1 MKLTTKILLTAILVL
16 VIVSGVLEY
25 LYRKA
30 NREAKRQTANVE
42 NLIKAKNQELTLT
55 REEYRL
61 SETKWKEKIDSLLK
75 QEKIAL
81 KKVKVVTIVN
91 TQYVDTG
98 SVKVMYKDPVLKPD
112 KSYSIPVS
120 YSDKCWGMAGQ
131 ILTTDE
137 NARLQIDKRTTTNS
151 SQLLVTRSRF
161 LGFLWWKKG
170 ESFKAYTDCGEV
182 NFTKII
188 FTKK

>member
-1 MKLTTKILLTAILVL
+1 MKLTTKILLIIIAALSISVLVL
-16 VIVSGVLEY
+16 GY
-25 LYRKA
+25 LNKK
-30 NREAKRQTANVE
+30 NRDEKKRQTANVE
-42 NLIKAKNQELTLT
+42 NLIKAKNQELQLT
-55 REEYRL
+55 RDEFSK
-61 SETKWKEKIDSLLK
+61 SEAQWKLKVDSLLK
-75 QEKIAL
+75 AEKIAL

-91 TQYVDTG
+91 TQYRDTG
-98 SVKVMYKDPVLKPD
+98 SVKIIYKDPVQKPD

-131 ILTTDE
+131 ILTIDP
-137 NARLQIDKRTTTNS
+137 NAKLQVDKRTTSNS

>member
-16 VIVSGVLEY
+16 VIILGVLGY

-98 SVKVMYKDPVLKPD
+98 SVKVIYKDPVLKPD

>member
-1 MKLTTKILLTAILVL
+1 MKITTKILLIVIVVL
-16 VIVSGVLEY
+16 LIVSGVFGY
-25 LYRKA
+25 LYKK
-30 NREAKRQTANVE
+30 NRSEAKRQTANVE
-42 NLIKAKNQELTLT
+42 NLIKAKNQELQLT
-55 REEYRL
+55 RDEFSR
-61 SETKWKEKIDSLLK
+61 SEAQWKVKIDSLLK
-75 QEKIAL
+75 SEKIAL
-81 KKVKVVTIVN
+81 KKVKVVTIIN
-91 TQYVDTG
+91 TQYRDTG
-98 SVKVMYKDPVLKPD
+98 SVKIVYKDPIQKPD

-131 ILTTDE
+131 ILTIDP
-137 NARLQIDKRTTTNS
+137 NAKLLIDKRTTSNS